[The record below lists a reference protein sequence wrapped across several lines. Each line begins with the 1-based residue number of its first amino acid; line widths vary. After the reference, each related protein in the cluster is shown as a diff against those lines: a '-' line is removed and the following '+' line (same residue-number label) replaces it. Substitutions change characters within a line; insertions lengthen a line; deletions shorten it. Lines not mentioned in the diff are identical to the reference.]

1 MTSAYSFV
9 KQRQQM
15 NAGLGNILNG
25 LAWLESQR

>member
-9 KQRQQM
+9 KQIQQM
-15 NAGLGNILNG
+15 SAGLGNIRSG